1 MPDNDEWGLP
11 NPFRGTATIANRL
24 PIGDGTHTIR
34 FYPAVPYWTNYEGN
48 AHQQLASDINNA
60 RNTPGAVVEVQAQN
74 LQNYYGPEAIAALH
88 AQFEANPQAF
98 YDREGFPKVAP
109 KPKPIEEVEEV
120 PGRKARLVNKF
131 LMGCDPEFVTI
142 HNGRRCNVND
152 HLPHEGVVGWD
163 HNGRIAEIRPDPSRG
178 VYRLIKTIQKV
189 LLEEPTLQTLVHRRW
204 RAGAVYADGNTTES
218 LGGHIHIDIPWDKK
232 AEPVKALD
240 ALTKKLE
247 ALDILPK
254 DESNQRRHRG
264 AEYGG
269 VGAYGRYGDVRAV
282 ATIDGN
288 RIEYRTMASWLFS
301 PAIAFVCLSGAKLAA
316 HSPDS
321 TLVALKGPTSYKQLI
336 KFFELFQGKDDNA
349 DRVLERVLDGG
360 NLKADP
366 DADVRKAWER
376 LGF

>member
-1 MPDNDEWGLP
+1 VPIWDD
-11 NPFRGTATIANRL
+11 PFVVRFGGTPSESITTE
-24 PIGDGTHTIR
+24 DG
-34 FYPAVPYWTNYEGN
+34 FPAQGNTVTFFAAYPYWGRGGGGGG
-48 AHQQLASDINNA
+48 QQLASDIDNA
-60 RNTPGAVVEVQAQN
+60 RHVPGGAIEVNN
-74 LQNYYGPEAIAALH
+74 LQGLQRYYDAGAIAALQK
-88 AQFEANPQAF
+88 AMSPLES
-98 YDREGFPKVAP
+98 

-131 LMGCDPEFVTI
+131 LIGCDPEFVTI
-142 HNGRRCNVND
+142 HNGRRCDVGT
-152 HLPHEGVVGWD
+152 HLPREGVVGWD
-163 HNGRIAEIRPDPSRG
+163 HGGRIAEIRPNPSRG

-204 RAGAVYADGNTTES
+204 RAGALYADGNTIET
-218 LGGHIHIDIPWDKK
+218 LGGHIHIDVPWDKK
-232 AEPVKALD
+232 TEPVKALD
-240 ALTKKLE
+240 LLTRKLE

-254 DESNQRRHRG
+254 NESAQRRGRG
-264 AEYGG
+264 GYGM
-269 VGAYGRYGDVRAV
+269 YGDARAV
-282 ATIDGN
+282 ATMDGN

-301 PAIAFVCLSGAKLAA
+301 PAIAFVCLAGAKLAA

-321 TLVALKGPTSYKQLI
+321 TLVALKGPASYKQLI

-349 DRVLERVLDGG
+349 DRALERVLDKG